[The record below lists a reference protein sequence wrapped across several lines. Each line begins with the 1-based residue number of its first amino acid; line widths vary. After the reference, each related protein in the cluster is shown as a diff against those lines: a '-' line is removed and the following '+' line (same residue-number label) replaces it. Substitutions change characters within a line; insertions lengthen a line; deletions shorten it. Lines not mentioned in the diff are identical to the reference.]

1 MSSSVSVIL
10 PAYNASLFIS
20 DAVQSVLRQTHQ
32 DWELIVVDDRSTD
45 NTTEVVLAFAERD
58 SRIQLIKSDVHS
70 GGYPSIPRNK
80 GIEVAKGRYI
90 AFLDADDIWEP
101 DKLDSQIALF
111 DGNTPIVFSNYQ
123 VISKNG
129 EKITT
134 IQVPSRVTYDMLL
147 KLNYIACSSAVVDT
161 KCTGAF
167 AFPVIHYEDYALW
180 LSLLRSGGCAMNSGK
195 IGFSYRKRHD
205 SVSAKKA
212 KAVSRWWAIY
222 RREGLS
228 VAKAATY
235 IFFHTIRSLKKWMR
249 LK

>member
-1 MSSSVSVIL
+1 MSSIISIIL
-10 PAYNASLFIS
+10 PAFNASGFIR
-20 DAVQSVLRQTHQ
+20 DAIQSIINQTYRVG
-32 DWELIVVDDRSTD
+32 ELIIVDDCSTD
-45 NTTEVVLAFAERD
+45 NTADVVLSFAERD

-80 GIEVAKGRYI
+80 GIERAKGRYI

-111 DGNTPIVFSNYQ
+111 DGKTPIVFSNYQ

-129 EKITT
+129 ENITT
-134 IQVPSRVTYDMLL
+134 IQVPLRVTYDMLL

-180 LSLLRSGGCAMNSGK
+180 LSLLRSGGCAINTGK

-235 IFFHTIRSLKKWMR
+235 IFLHSIRSLKKWMR
-249 LK
+249 LN

>member
-1 MSSSVSVIL
+1 MDSMVSVVM
-10 PAYNASLFIS
+10 PAYKASSFIGE
-20 DAVQSVLRQTHQ
+20 AIRSVIAQTYR
-32 DWELIVVDDRSTD
+32 DWELIIVDDCSTD
-45 NTTEVVLAFAERD
+45 NTAEVVSSFAERD
-58 SRIQLIKSDVHS
+58 SRIQLIKSEVHS

-80 GIEVAKGRYI
+80 GIESAKGRFI

-101 DKLDSQIALF
+101 DKLESQIALF
-111 DGNTPIVFSNYQ
+111 DGKTPIVFSNYQ

-134 IQVPSRVTYDMLL
+134 IQVPSRVTYNMLL

-167 AFPVIHYEDYALW
+167 LFPVIHYEDYALW
-180 LSLLRSGGCAMNSGK
+180 LSLLRSGGCAVNTGK

-222 RREGLS
+222 RREGLG

-235 IFFHTIRSLKKWMR
+235 IFLHSIRSLKKWMR

>member
-1 MSSSVSVIL
+1 MSSIISIIL
-10 PAYNASLFIS
+10 PAFNASGFIR
-20 DAVQSVLRQTHQ
+20 DAIQSIINQTYRVG
-32 DWELIVVDDRSTD
+32 ELIIVDDCSMD
-45 NTTEVVLAFAERD
+45 NTADVVLSFAERD

-80 GIEVAKGRYI
+80 GIERAKGRYI

-111 DGNTPIVFSNYQ
+111 DGKTPIVFSNYQ

-129 EKITT
+129 ENITT
-134 IQVPSRVTYDMLL
+134 IQVPLRVTYDMLL

-180 LSLLRSGGCAMNSGK
+180 LSLLRSGGCAINTGK

-235 IFFHTIRSLKKWMR
+235 IFLHSIRSLKKWMR
-249 LK
+249 LN

>member
-1 MSSSVSVIL
+1 MSSLVSIVL
-10 PAYNASLFIS
+10 PAYNATGFIS
-20 DAVQSVLRQTHQ
+20 DAIQSVLNQTYQ
-32 DWELIVVDDRSTD
+32 NWKLIVVDDCSTD
-45 NTTEVVLAFAERD
+45 STVDVVSFFVEND
-58 SRIQLIKSDVHS
+58 SRIQLIKSHVHS

-80 GIEVAKGRYI
+80 GIEVAQGRYI
-90 AFLDADDIWEP
+90 AFLDADDVWEP

-111 DGNTPIVFSNYQ
+111 DGKIPIVFSNYQ

-129 EKITT
+129 ERITT

-147 KLNYIACSSAVVDT
+147 KLNYIACSSAVVDK
-161 KCTGAF
+161 KCTGPF
-167 AFPVIHYEDYALW
+167 LFPVIHYEDYALW
-180 LSLLRSGGCAMNSGK
+180 LSLLRNGGCAVNTGK
-195 IGFSYRKRHD
+195 IGFCYRKRHD

-228 VAKAATY
+228 VAKAAVY
-235 IFFHTIRSLKKWMR
+235 IFLHSIRSLKKWMR

>member
-1 MSSSVSVIL
+1 MDSLVSVII
-10 PAYNASLFIS
+10 PAFNASSFIGE
-20 DAVQSVLRQTHQ
+20 AIQSVINQTYR
-32 DWELIVVDDRSTD
+32 DWELIIVDDCSTD
-45 NTTEVVLAFAERD
+45 NTIEVVSSFAENN
-58 SRIQLIKSDVHS
+58 SRIQLIKSDIHS

-80 GIEVAKGRYI
+80 GIESAKGRYI

-123 VISKNG
+123 VISKYG
-129 EKITT
+129 ERITT
-134 IQVPSRVTYDMLL
+134 IQVPSCVSYNMLL
-147 KLNYIACSSAVVDT
+147 KLNYIACSSAIVDT

-180 LSLLRSGGCAMNSGK
+180 LSLLRNGGVAINTGK
-195 IGFSYRKRHD
+195 IGFCYRKRHD

-235 IFFHTIRSLKKWMR
+235 IFLHSIRSLKKWMR

>member
-1 MSSSVSVIL
+1 MSSIISIIL
-10 PAYNASLFIS
+10 PAFNASGFIR
-20 DAVQSVLRQTHQ
+20 DAIQSIINQTYR
-32 DWELIVVDDRSTD
+32 DWELIIVDDCSTD
-45 NTTEVVLAFAERD
+45 NTADVVLSFSERD

-80 GIEVAKGRYI
+80 GIERAKGRYI

-111 DGNTPIVFSNYQ
+111 DGKTPIVFSNYQ

-129 EKITT
+129 ENITT
-134 IQVPSRVTYDMLL
+134 IQVPLRVTYDMLL

-180 LSLLRSGGCAMNSGK
+180 LSLLRSGGCAINTGK

-235 IFFHTIRSLKKWMR
+235 IFLHSIRSLKKWMR
-249 LK
+249 LN

>member
-1 MSSSVSVIL
+1 MSSIISIIL
-10 PAYNASLFIS
+10 PAFNASGFIR
-20 DAVQSVLRQTHQ
+20 DAIQSIINQTYR
-32 DWELIVVDDRSTD
+32 DWELIIVDDCSTD
-45 NTTEVVLAFAERD
+45 NTADVVLSFAERD

-80 GIEVAKGRYI
+80 GIERAKGRYI

-111 DGNTPIVFSNYQ
+111 DGKTPIVFSNYQ

-129 EKITT
+129 ENITT
-134 IQVPSRVTYDMLL
+134 IQVPLRVTYDMLL

-180 LSLLRSGGCAMNSGK
+180 LSLLRSGGCAINTGK

-235 IFFHTIRSLKKWMR
+235 IFLHSIRSLKKWMR
-249 LK
+249 LN

>member
-1 MSSSVSVIL
+1 MNSMVSVIM
-10 PAYNASLFIS
+10 PTYNASSFIGE
-20 DAVQSVLRQTHQ
+20 AIRSVINQTYR
-32 DWELIVVDDRSTD
+32 DWELIIVDDCSTD
-45 NTTEVVLAFAERD
+45 NTAEVVSSFVEND
-58 SRIQLIKSDVHS
+58 SRIQLIKSDIHS

-80 GIEVAKGRYI
+80 GIESAKGRYI

-101 DKLDSQIALF
+101 DKLDSQIAFF
-111 DGNTPIVFSNYQ
+111 DGKTPIVFSNYQ

-129 EKITT
+129 ENITT
-134 IQVPSRVTYDMLL
+134 IQVPLRVTYDMLL

-161 KCTGAF
+161 ECTGAF

-180 LSLLRSGGCAMNSGK
+180 LSLLRNGGSAINTGK
-195 IGFSYRKRHD
+195 IGFCYRKRHD

-235 IFFHTIRSLKKWMR
+235 IFLHTIRSLKKWMR